1 MPPAIVTATL
11 LAVFVALQLV
21 GRARNDVRLVW
32 LAKPL
37 ASLVFVAVGVAR
49 MRPDTAVDLWLVAG
63 LVLGAVGDVLLIP
76 KKTFVVGLLAFL
88 AGHLAYLGAFQFALP
103 VPRWPLLILAPL
115 VLVAAAVA
123 RWLWPHLGRLRLPVA
138 AYVVVITAMA
148 WGGIAV
154 AGRGLPWWVAPA
166 AVLFWLSDVAV
177 ARDRFVSPGLV
188 NRVLGLPA
196 YSAAQLLLA
205 YAVGS

>member
-1 MPPAIVTATL
+1 VLHAVLPAIL
-11 LAVFVALQLV
+11 LALFVALQILA
-21 GRARNDVRLVW
+21 RARDDLRLVW
-32 LAKPL
+32 LAKP
-37 ASLVFVAVGVAR
+37 AACLVFVVVGLTR
-49 MRPDTAVDLWLVAG
+49 MHPGSPLDLWLVAG
-63 LVLGAVGDVLLIP
+63 LVLGAVGDLLLIP
-76 KKTFVVGLLAFL
+76 RRTFVLGLLAFL
-88 AGHLAYLGAFQFALP
+88 AGHLAYLGAFQIALP

-123 RWLWPHLGRLRLPVA
+123 RWLWPHLGRMRLPVA

-154 AGRGLPWWVAPA
+154 AGRGLPWWVGPA

-177 ARDRFVSPGLV
+177 ARDRFVAPGLV